1 MSKKKNLCLHLC
13 LFIIGGVGYVLIELL
28 WRRRSHASM
37 FFVGGLCF
45 ELMGAIHTRLVRW
58 TLPLRCGLCALAVSA
73 VELVSGCILNRW
85 LRLGVWDYSKMRF
98 HLLGQVRGKLCGS
111 LGLTRIIALGRGFD
125 FLQERKIKQ
134 VPMGPGPVRTWN
146 IFYLFLFL
154 KIMFHHS
161 LKFLLP

>member
-1 MSKKKNLCLHLC
+1 MSKTKNLWVHLC
-13 LFIIGGVGYVLIELL
+13 LFIIGGIGYVLIELM

-37 FFVGGLCF
+37 FVVGGLCF

-98 HLLGQVRGKLCGS
+98 HLLGQVS
-111 LGLTRIIALGRGFD
+111 LGYSFLWGLLSAVACPLYALCRR
-125 FLQERKIKQ
+125 LLLIRRRTERA
-134 VPMGPGPVRTWN
+134 
-146 IFYLFLFL
+146 
-154 KIMFHHS
+154 
-161 LKFLLP
+161 

>member
-98 HLLGQVRGKLCGS
+98 HLLGQVSLAYSLLWCLLSALACPLYALCRRLLLSCRWAKL
-111 LGLTRIIALGRGFD
+111 R
-125 FLQERKIKQ
+125 
-134 VPMGPGPVRTWN
+134 
-146 IFYLFLFL
+146 
-154 KIMFHHS
+154 
-161 LKFLLP
+161 